1 MKSIKFI
8 FFKLDFKKS
17 LIYNFHSNKSET
29 ERRKEKMPKNKLDAV
44 NFCKLLD
51 MFGEEA
57 AQDTLNDVNSGVIS
71 EDTLE
76 KYLYDESETKEQ
88 YSKRLKK

>member
-1 MKSIKFI
+1 
-8 FFKLDFKKS
+8 
-17 LIYNFHSNKSET
+17 
-29 ERRKEKMPKNKLDAV
+29 MPKNKLDAV